1 MSKELDFVADL
12 LGQFLAKEDPTDV
25 AKILLQL
32 DTTLPVV
39 LHRLPGGMHADVV
52 FQLFQLRDG
61 PFGLLRHTVQDLGGI
76 EVVARILN
84 NSGAAKEREIL
95 NYLDKQD
102 PELAAEIRN
111 QMFTFEDIARMP
123 DQDIEHLWD
132 RVASA
137 DMALALR
144 VVDEKVGQRLLT
156 QMSASYRAQV
166 DEAPAS
172 SGPVLR
178 SVVEDAQLRIL
189 QQMRLLEQDGKVS
202 IVRGDGGVGDY
213 VL

>member
-95 NYLDKQD
+95 TYLDKPD

-144 VVDEKVGQRLLT
+144 VVDEKVGQRLLS

>member
-1 MSKELDFVADL
+1 
-12 LGQFLAKEDPTDV
+12 
-25 AKILLQL
+25 
-32 DTTLPVV
+32 
-39 LHRLPGGMHADVV
+39 
-52 FQLFQLRDG
+52 
-61 PFGLLRHTVQDLGGI
+61 
-76 EVVARILN
+76 
-84 NSGAAKEREIL
+84 
-95 NYLDKQD
+95 
-102 PELAAEIRN
+102 
-111 QMFTFEDIARMP
+111 MP

-144 VVDEKVGQRLLT
+144 VVDEKVGQRLLS

>member
-137 DMALALR
+137 DRALALR
-144 VVDEKVGQRLLT
+144 VVDEKVGQRLLS

>member
-1 MSKELDFVADL
+1 
-12 LGQFLAKEDPTDV
+12 
-25 AKILLQL
+25 
-32 DTTLPVV
+32 
-39 LHRLPGGMHADVV
+39 
-52 FQLFQLRDG
+52 LFQLRDG

-144 VVDEKVGQRLLT
+144 VVDEKVGQRLLS

>member
-144 VVDEKVGQRLLT
+144 VVDEKVGQRLLS